1 MFRIGRFRI
10 PLDGSK
16 YGKLETAVEAEKHG
30 RAMDMCSINPLHLG
44 LKYRYVYACGAKR
57 PCNFPNALSK
67 VPYIYID
74 YIVKQFVPDIL
85 EIYTVLSILFVTY
98 VCVVD
103 QDL

>member
-1 MFRIGRFRI
+1 MH
-10 PLDGSK
+10 
-16 YGKLETAVEAEKHG
+16 VV
-30 RAMDMCSINPLHLG
+30 
-44 LKYRYVYACGAKR
+44 LKDLVTSPMLSPRY
-57 PCNFPNALSK
+57 L
-67 VPYIYID
+67 IYID

>member
-1 MFRIGRFRI
+1 MYCIYVRIGRFRI

-30 RAMDMCSINPLHLG
+30 RAMDMCSINPLYLG

-67 VPYIYID
+67 VTYITN
-74 YIVKQFVPDIL
+74 QFVSNIQYFYMVVEEL
-85 EIYTVLSILFVTY
+85 RTFIYLLYETAG
-98 VCVVD
+98 
-103 QDL
+103 